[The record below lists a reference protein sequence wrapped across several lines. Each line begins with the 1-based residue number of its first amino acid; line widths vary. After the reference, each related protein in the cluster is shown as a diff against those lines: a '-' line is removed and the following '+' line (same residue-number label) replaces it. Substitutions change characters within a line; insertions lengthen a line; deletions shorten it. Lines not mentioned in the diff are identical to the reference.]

1 MLIEVWKD
9 INERYQV
16 SNMGR
21 VKRLAYTQYNPLTK
35 TYSEFKEI
43 ILKPEVVRG
52 YERVEITIN
61 NTRVKRSVHRLV
73 AEYFIPN
80 TDNKYSVDH
89 INGVRDDNRVVN
101 LRWATH
107 SEQQRNTKKTYKVR
121 VYNDNYSKIFNCLQ
135 EACDEL
141 NLYKANLSGVVNGKR
156 KTTNGFKAERI

>member
-1 MLIEVWKD
+1 MKEVWKD

-52 YERVEITIN
+52 YERVEITIDN
-61 NTRVKRSVHRLV
+61 ARIKKSVHRLV

-80 TDNKYSVDH
+80 IDNKYSVDH

-107 SEQQRNTKKTYKVR
+107 SEQQRNTK
-121 VYNDNYSKIFNCLQ
+121 
-135 EACDEL
+135 
-141 NLYKANLSGVVNGKR
+141 
-156 KTTNGFKAERI
+156 

>member
-1 MLIEVWKD
+1 MIEVWKD

-35 TYSEFKEI
+35 SYSEFKDK
-43 ILKPEVVRG
+43 ILKPYMNKG
-52 YERVEITIN
+52 YERVELTIN
-61 NTRVKRSVHRLV
+61 NVRVKRSVHRLV

-89 INGVRDDNRVVN
+89 INGVRDDNRVTN

-107 SEQQRNTKKTYKVR
+107 SEQQRNTRKTYKVR

-141 NLYKANLSGVVNGKR
+141 NLYKTNLSAVVNGIR
-156 KTTNGFKAERI
+156 KTTSGFKAERI

>member
-1 MLIEVWKD
+1 MIEVWKD

-35 TYSEFKEI
+35 SYSEFKDK
-43 ILKPEVVRG
+43 ILKPYMNKG
-52 YERVEITIN
+52 YERVELTIN
-61 NTRVKRSVHRLV
+61 NVRVKRSVHRLV

-89 INGVRDDNRVVN
+89 INGVRDDNRVTN

-107 SEQQRNTKKTYKVR
+107 SEQQRNTRKTYKVR

-141 NLYKANLSGVVNGKR
+141 NLYKTNLSAVVNGTR